1 MTVCWRHLVHFTDV
15 LRYLLL
21 PLDRPL
27 DVRLLVL
34 WSARVG
40 HTHTHTAGRLH
51 QLTEL
56 ALVEKS
62 TLETILSRDRS
73 LLDK

>member
-34 WSARVG
+34 RPAGVG
-40 HTHTHTAGRLH
+40 DTHTHTAGRLH

-62 TLETILSRDRS
+62 TLETITSA
-73 LLDK
+73 